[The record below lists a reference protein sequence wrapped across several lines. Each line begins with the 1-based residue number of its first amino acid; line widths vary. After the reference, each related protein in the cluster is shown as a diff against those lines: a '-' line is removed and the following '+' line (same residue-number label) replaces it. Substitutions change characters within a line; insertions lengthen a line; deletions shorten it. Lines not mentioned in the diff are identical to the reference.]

1 MRQLRRVSG
10 TFGNYLL
17 LIAFAAFFL
26 FPVVI
31 MIVSSLKPDDQL
43 IIRDLATPMAFVPS
57 VVSLKNFRDVFANL
71 PFGLAMRN
79 SLIIVGSIVVVG
91 LFVNSMA
98 AYALARMRFRGR
110 ALVVGVVVALM
121 IIPFE
126 SISVPLLLMV
136 NRVGWLDT
144 LYVQII
150 PFVADAFSIFLFY
163 QFFINLPRDIEEAAV
178 VDGASR
184 WRIYWSILLP
194 LSRPVMATASILLFL
209 RYWGQ
214 LLWPVMVA
222 RSTEVRPL
230 PLAMQQFFGQQPR
243 EWGQIMAFAAMI
255 TVPVLIVYLI
265 FNRWFVQSIAS
276 SGVKG

>member
-1 MRQLRRVSG
+1 MTRLSRFAG
-10 TFGNYLL
+10 TLGNYLL

-43 IIRDLATPMAFVPS
+43 IIRDLASPMAFVPS
-57 VVSLKNFRDVFANL
+57 VVSLKNYRDVFANL
-71 PFGLAMRN
+71 PFGVAMRN
-79 SLIIVGSIVVVG
+79 SLIIVGTIVGVG

-98 AYALARMRFRGR
+98 AYALARLRFRGR
-110 ALVVGVVVALM
+110 ALIVGVVVALM

-136 NRVGWLDT
+136 NRFGWLDT